1 MQIASPNPSTS
12 NAYRLA
18 YESIRNLILSGELM
32 GGIKLVEERLA
43 EKIGVS
49 RTPIREAIRHL
60 EQEGLIK
67 NKRVYKPTK
76 EDLIYSSEFITLIE
90 SHAAKMAA
98 QNMSK
103 DKLNQL
109 KLVLKESKKGTVD
122 EIVSANKKFHEL
134 IYMECNNPVMIA
146 ELQKMNAVFLLSR
159 RSLIKNKRPLLYE
172 EHEEIYRAIAA
183 KDGDLASELMQK
195 HLVADLKYMLR
206 YLNIF

>member
-1 MQIASPNPSTS
+1 MQAVNPGTS

-76 EDLIYSSEFITLIE
+76 EDLIYSSELITLIE
-90 SHAAKMAA
+90 SHAAKKAA
-98 QNMSK
+98 ENMSRE
-103 DKLNQL
+103 KLSQL
-109 KLVLKESKKGTVD
+109 KHAMKESRKGTVD
-122 EIVSANKKFHEL
+122 EIVSANKKFHNL
-134 IYMECNNPVMIA
+134 IISECNNPVMVE
-146 ELQKMNAVFLLSR
+146 ELQ
-159 RSLIKNKRPLLYE
+159 
-172 EHEEIYRAIAA
+172 
-183 KDGDLASELMQK
+183 
-195 HLVADLKYMLR
+195 
-206 YLNIF
+206 

>member
-1 MQIASPNPSTS
+1 MQAVNPGTS

-18 YESIRNLILSGELM
+18 YESIRNLILSGELI

-60 EQEGLIK
+60 EQEGLIR

-90 SHAAKMAA
+90 SHAAKIAA
-98 QNMSK
+98 KNMSK
-103 DKLNQL
+103 EKLSQL
-109 KLVLKESKKGTVD
+109 KQVLKESKKGTID

-134 IYMECNNPVMIA
+134 IYAECNNPVMIA
-146 ELQKMNAVFLLSR
+146 EIQKMNAVFLLSR

-172 EHEEIYRAIAA
+172 EHEEIYRAIAS
-183 KDGDLASELMQK
+183 KDGELASELMRK
-195 HLVADLKYMLR
+195 HLESDLKYMLR
-206 YLNIF
+206 YLSIF

>member
-1 MQIASPNPSTS
+1 MQAVNPGTS

-18 YESIRNLILSGELM
+18 YESIRNLILSGELI

-60 EQEGLIK
+60 EQEGLIR

-103 DKLNQL
+103 EKLSQL
-109 KLVLKESKKGTVD
+109 KQVLKESKKGTID

-134 IYMECNNPVMIA
+134 IYAECNNPVMIA
-146 ELQKMNAVFLLSR
+146 EIQKMNAVFLLSR

-172 EHEEIYRAIAA
+172 EHEEIYRAIAS
-183 KDGDLASELMQK
+183 KDGELASELMRK
-195 HLVADLKYMLR
+195 HLESDLKYMLR
-206 YLNIF
+206 YLSIF

>member
-1 MQIASPNPSTS
+1 MQAVNPGTS

-18 YESIRNLILSGELM
+18 YESIRNLILSGELI

-60 EQEGLIK
+60 EQEGLIR

-90 SHAAKMAA
+90 SHAAKIAA
-98 QNMSK
+98 KNMSK
-103 DKLNQL
+103 EKLSQL
-109 KLVLKESKKGTVD
+109 KQVLKESKKGTID

-146 ELQKMNAVFLLSR
+146 EIQKMNAVFLLSR

-172 EHEEIYRAIAA
+172 EHEEIYRAIAS
-183 KDGDLASELMQK
+183 KDGELASELMRK
-195 HLVADLKYMLR
+195 HLESDLKYMLR
-206 YLNIF
+206 YLSIF

>member
-1 MQIASPNPSTS
+1 MQVANPNTV

-18 YESIRNLILSGELM
+18 YESIRNLILSGELV

-67 NKRVYKPTK
+67 NKRVYKPEK
-76 EDLIYSSEFITLIE
+76 KDLIYSSEVITLME

-98 QNMSK
+98 QNMTK
-103 DKLNQL
+103 EKLNLL
-109 KLVLKESKKGTVD
+109 KQTLKESKKGTVD
-122 EIVSANKKFHEL
+122 EIVSANKKFHDL
-134 IYMECNNPVMIA
+134 IIAECNNPIMVTEIDK
-146 ELQKMNAVFLLSR
+146 LNAVFYLAR

-172 EHEEIYRAIAA
+172 EHEEIYGAIAS
-183 KDGDLASELMQK
+183 KNGELASDLMRK
-195 HLVADLKYMLR
+195 HLESDLKYMLR
-206 YLNIF
+206 YLSIF

>member
-1 MQIASPNPSTS
+1 MQAVNPGTS

-18 YESIRNLILSGELM
+18 YESIRNLILSGELI

-60 EQEGLIK
+60 EQEGLIR

-98 QNMSK
+98 KNMSK
-103 DKLNQL
+103 EKLSQL
-109 KLVLKESKKGTVD
+109 KQVLKESKKGTID

-146 ELQKMNAVFLLSR
+146 EIQKMNAVFLLSR

-172 EHEEIYRAIAA
+172 EHEEIYRAIAS
-183 KDGDLASELMQK
+183 KDGELASELMRK
-195 HLVADLKYMLR
+195 HLESDLKYMLR
-206 YLNIF
+206 YLSIF

>member
-1 MQIASPNPSTS
+1 MQAVNPGTS

-18 YESIRNLILSGELM
+18 YESIRNLILSGELI

-60 EQEGLIK
+60 EQEGLIR

-103 DKLNQL
+103 EKLSQL
-109 KLVLKESKKGTVD
+109 KQVLKESKKGTID

-146 ELQKMNAVFLLSR
+146 EIQKMNAVFLLSR

-172 EHEEIYRAIAA
+172 EHEEIYRAIAS
-183 KDGDLASELMQK
+183 KDGELASELMRK
-195 HLVADLKYMLR
+195 HLESDLKYMLR
-206 YLNIF
+206 YLSIF

>member
-1 MQIASPNPSTS
+1 MQVANPNTV

-18 YESIRNLILSGELM
+18 YESIRNLILSGELV

-67 NKRVYKPTK
+67 NKRVYKPEK
-76 EDLIYSSEFITLIE
+76 KDLIYSSEVITLME

-98 QNMSK
+98 QNMTK
-103 DKLNQL
+103 EKLNLL
-109 KLVLKESKKGTVD
+109 KQTLKESKKGTVD
-122 EIVSANKKFHEL
+122 EIVSANKKFHDL
-134 IYMECNNPVMIA
+134 IIAECNNPIMVA
-146 ELQKMNAVFLLSR
+146 EIDKLNAVFYLAR

-172 EHEEIYRAIAA
+172 EHEEIYGVIAS
-183 KDGDLASELMQK
+183 KNGELASDLMRK
-195 HLVADLKYMLR
+195 HLESDLKYMLR
-206 YLNIF
+206 YLSIF

>member
-1 MQIASPNPSTS
+1 MQVVNPSTT

-18 YESIRNLILSGELM
+18 YESIRNLILSGELI

-76 EDLIYSSEFITLIE
+76 EDLIYSSELITLIE
-90 SHAAKMAA
+90 SHAAKKAA
-98 QNMSK
+98 ENMTK
-103 DKLNQL
+103 EKLSQL
-109 KLVLKESKKGTVD
+109 KQILKESKNGSID

-134 IYMECNNPVMIA
+134 ILAECNNPVMLEEI
-146 ELQKMNAVFLLSR
+146 QKLNTVFYLYR
-159 RSLIKNKRPLLYE
+159 RLLIKNKRPLLYE
-172 EHEEIYRAIAA
+172 EHEEIYQAIAS
-183 KDGDLASELMQK
+183 KNGESASELMRK
-195 HLVADLKYMLR
+195 HLEMDLKYMLR
-206 YLNIF
+206 YSSIF